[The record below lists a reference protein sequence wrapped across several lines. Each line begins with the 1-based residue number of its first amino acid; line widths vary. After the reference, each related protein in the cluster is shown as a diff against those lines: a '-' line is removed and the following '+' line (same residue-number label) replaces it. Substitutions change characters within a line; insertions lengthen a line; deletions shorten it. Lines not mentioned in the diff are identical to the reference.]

1 MMNADNEKK
10 FDKEMWE
17 TVSKHQCEDSQV
29 MERINH
35 ANAVLFFARDE
46 SRAVT
51 GQIMVV
57 DNGRFL

>member
-1 MMNADNEKK
+1 MD
-10 FDKEMWE
+10 
-17 TVSKHQCEDSQV
+17 
-29 MERINH
+29 RIDQ
-35 ANAVLFFARDE
+35 ANAVLFFASDE